1 MTFSDDCPCGRS
13 QFFTL
18 PRRGFLQKAAS
29 VALLFLTARSQL
41 IVAALKGRALPKF
54 SLGDKVAT
62 DWSDDWGGHYLDFG
76 EVVGN
81 PNHYPSRGNAI
92 FPQKILGFIT
102 SSYLGIFENID
113 RQDVKTPTRN
123 FLRFEGQPPRI
134 SSKL

>member
-13 QFFTL
+13 QFLTF

-29 VALLFLTARSQL
+29 VALLFLAARSQF

-76 EVVGN
+76 EVVGLCYLPPEN
-81 PNHYPSRGNAI
+81 TWIYYVNWTHTDCTDDNIFNRSEKLTHSYPNLDLAGH
-92 FPQKILGFIT
+92 
-102 SSYLGIFENID
+102 E
-113 RQDVKTPTRN
+113 
-123 FLRFEGQPPRI
+123 
-134 SSKL
+134 